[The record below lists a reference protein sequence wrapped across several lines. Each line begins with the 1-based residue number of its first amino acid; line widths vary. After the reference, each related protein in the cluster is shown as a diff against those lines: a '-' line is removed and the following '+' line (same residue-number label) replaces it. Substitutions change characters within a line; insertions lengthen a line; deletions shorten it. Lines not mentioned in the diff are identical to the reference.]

1 MQYLKYGTGTWN
13 IEHFETEPTYDNMR
27 AIYNVMSATKTSDP
41 MSIQAEI
48 WKIMVEVYGRDGEK
62 KFTDRRKEILDVTRT
77 SNERPNHSI
86 PPVTRDKRQYDKDA
100 HVKKVSID
108 DDSSDSDD
116 LNFLEATMNDF
127 YLNIVK
133 IEPIEIE
140 TVEEKSVMNAA
151 TIQWCIAS

>member
-48 WKIMVEVYGRDGEK
+48 WKIMVEVYGKDAVK

-77 SNERPNHSI
+77 SNE
-86 PPVTRDKRQYDKDA
+86 T
-100 HVKKVSID
+100 
-108 DDSSDSDD
+108 
-116 LNFLEATMNDF
+116 
-127 YLNIVK
+127 
-133 IEPIEIE
+133 
-140 TVEEKSVMNAA
+140 
-151 TIQWCIAS
+151 